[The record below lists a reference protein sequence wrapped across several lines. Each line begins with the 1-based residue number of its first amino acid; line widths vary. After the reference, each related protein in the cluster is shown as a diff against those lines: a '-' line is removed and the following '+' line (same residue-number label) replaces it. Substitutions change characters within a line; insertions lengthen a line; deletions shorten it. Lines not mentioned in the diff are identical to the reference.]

1 MPTSSIRA
9 TQGWA
14 RMATRAA
21 DLDMNA
27 ATLAEPGRL
36 AGGAQSGTLQG
47 IAASQRPRSISV
59 LPKVQAAPGGLVE
72 LLHEPAQRYR
82 PVGVLGTGGMGV
94 VERAED
100 VDIGRP
106 VAIKRLLPEAS
117 HALGVARFVSEIRI
131 VGSLDHPHVV
141 PIHDVGVDDNG
152 RYFFVMKYVE
162 GHTLA
167 DIIDR
172 LAAGDTAAL
181 QFWTFERR
189 VELIIA
195 VLQALAYAH
204 ERGIIHRDIKPE
216 NIMVGAHGEVRLMDW
231 GIARHV
237 GELEPG
243 EVPSSEGE
251 AVPGLIGTPA
261 YMSPEQAACGQL
273 DARSDLYSLT
283 VTFHEFLSLNHY
295 LAHRADSLYGLID
308 AVQNEAVEI
317 LHATRGAH
325 ALVPPELRHI
335 CDHGLRKDP
344 ALRFQ
349 SATEMIDELRD
360 YIDGRSAVRCSF
372 TLTKRMLREGGRM
385 VDRRPRLA
393 VGLAMTHTTL
403 AVFGF
408 ASLVWMFVT

>member
-1 MPTSSIRA
+1 MSNGSLRA

-14 RMATRAA
+14 RMATRAS

-36 AGGAQSGTLQG
+36 PAPGGPASIT
-47 IAASQRPRSISV
+47 ASQRPRSISV
-59 LPKVQAAPGGLVE
+59 LPTVHAAPGGVIE
-72 LLHEPAQRYR
+72 LLHEPAERYR
-82 PVGVLGTGGMGV
+82 PLGILGAGGMGI

-141 PIHDVGVDDNG
+141 PIHDVGVDDDG

-172 LAAGDTAAL
+172 LAAGDTATL

-231 GIARHV
+231 GIARRI

-243 EVPSSEGE
+243 EAPNSAGE
-251 AVPGLIGTPA
+251 AAPGLIGTPA
-261 YMSPEQAACGQL
+261 YMSPEQAACREL
-273 DARSDLYSLT
+273 DARSDLYSLA
-283 VTFHEFLSLNHY
+283 VTFHEFLALRHY
-295 LAHRADSLYGLID
+295 LAHRADSLYDLID
-308 AVQNEAVEI
+308 AVQNEPIDVV
-317 LHATRGAH
+317 HGDPGGH
-325 ALVPPELRHI
+325 ALVPPELRYI
-335 CDHGLRKDP
+335 CARGLMKDP
-344 ALRFQ
+344 AQRFQ
-349 SATEMIDELRD
+349 SATEIIDELRA

-393 VGLAMTHTTL
+393 VGLAVAHSTL
-403 AVFGF
+403 AAFGF
-408 ASLVWMFVT
+408 GALVWMLVT

>member
-1 MPTSSIRA
+1 MSNASIRA
-9 TQGWA
+9 TQGWL

-27 ATLAEPGRL
+27 ATLAEPGR
-36 AGGAQSGTLQG
+36 ARPGPAQA
-47 IAASQRPRSISV
+47 IAASRRPRSISV
-59 LPKVQAAPGGLVE
+59 LPTVHAAPGGVVE
-72 LLHEPAQRYR
+72 LLHEPAERYR
-82 PVGVLGTGGMGV
+82 ALGVLGTGGMGV

-141 PIHDVGVDDNG
+141 PIHDVGVDDDG

-172 LAAGDTAAL
+172 LAAGDAAAL

-231 GIARHV
+231 GIARRI

-243 EVPSSEGE
+243 EVASDEGD
-251 AVPGLIGTPA
+251 AAPGLIGTPA
-261 YMSPEQAACGQL
+261 YMSPEQAACRKL

-283 VTFHEFLSLNHY
+283 VTLHEFMSLRHY
-295 LAHRADSLYGLID
+295 LAHRADSLYALID
-308 AVQNEAVEI
+308 AVQNEQVDVV
-317 LHATRGAH
+317 HGADDH
-325 ALVPPELRHI
+325 PMPPELRHI
-335 CDHGLRKDP
+335 CGYGLAKDP
-344 ALRFQ
+344 AARFQ
-349 SATEMIDELRD
+349 SAEEMIAELRA
-360 YIDGRSAVRCSF
+360 YIDGRSAVRCSY

-393 VGLAMTHTTL
+393 VGLAMAHTTL

-408 ASLVWMFVT
+408 GSLVWMLVR

>member
-1 MPTSSIRA
+1 MSNLSLRA

-27 ATLAEPGRL
+27 ATLAEVARAIQP
-36 AGGAQSGTLQG
+36 AAV
-47 IAASQRPRSISV
+47 AASQRPRSISV
-59 LPKVQAAPGGLVE
+59 LPRVQAAPGGAVE
-72 LLHEPAQRYR
+72 LLHEPAERYR
-82 PVGVLGTGGMGV
+82 PLGVLGAGGMGV

-141 PIHDVGVDDNG
+141 PIHDVGVDEDG

-172 LAAGDTAAL
+172 LAAGDPASL

-189 VELIIA
+189 VELIVA

-204 ERGIIHRDIKPE
+204 ERGVIHRDIKPE

-231 GIARHV
+231 GIARRV
-237 GELEPG
+237 GEHEPG
-243 EVPSSEGE
+243 EVDGEG
-251 AVPGLIGTPA
+251 VRGLIGTPA
-261 YMSPEQAACGQL
+261 YMSPEQAACAEL

-283 VTFHEFLSLNHY
+283 VTLHEFLALRHY

-308 AVQNEAVEI
+308 AVQTEQVEI
-317 LHATRGAH
+317 IHAEPTEH
-325 ALVPPELRHI
+325 APLPPELRHF
-335 CDHGLRKDP
+335 CWRGLQKDP

-349 SATEMIDELRD
+349 SAAEMLDELRA
-360 YIDGRSAVRCSF
+360 YIDGRSVVRCTF
-372 TLTKRMLREGGRM
+372 TLTKRVLREGGRL
-385 VDRRPRLA
+385 VDRRPVLA
-393 VGLAMTHTTL
+393 VGLMATQAGLATL
-403 AVFGF
+403 GL
-408 ASLVWMFVT
+408 ASLVWMLLG